1 MTDEV
6 VNEIC
11 LREFSN
17 LPNSVNRNLTG
28 IAGYVYTIDIN
39 NEKYVIKVSDTKE
52 LISGSTYW
60 LTKLARLE
68 LPIPKIYA
76 INAQTS
82 PYYFIMSF
90 LPGKDL
96 GLVYNSLSKETK
108 ENIATE
114 IYTYQNEIL
123 KLPTASGY
131 GFLSSYEDK
140 DNKRNSWKEV
150 VENHIKRSENRII
163 QNGIFNKEY
172 VNRVRSFIPHF
183 DDYFNTIEPKPFFD
197 DTTTKNVLIDN
208 GKISGIIDLDWLC
221 FGDRLYVIALTTM
234 SLISM
239 HTDLEYIESWK
250 KLEKLNIAQDNVL
263 LFYTLVFC
271 IDFMSEK
278 GMKFNKSESEVINQD
293 EKAFLENVFE
303 MYFRKLQLTTAST

>member
-76 INAQTS
+76 INTQTC

-108 ENIATE
+108 RSIANE

-293 EKAFLENVFE
+293 EKAFLENAFE

>member
-1 MTDEV
+1 MV
-6 VNEIC
+6 
-11 LREFSN
+11 
-17 LPNSVNRNLTG
+17 LPNSVKRNLTG
-28 IAGYVYTIDIN
+28 IAGYVYTIEIN
-39 NEKYVIKVSDTKE
+39 NQKYVIKVSETKE

-60 LTKLARLE
+60 LTKLDRLE

-76 INAQTS
+76 INTQTS
-82 PYYFIMSF
+82 PYYFVMSF

-96 GLVYNSLSKETK
+96 GLVYNDLSQETK
-108 ENIATE
+108 ESIANE
-114 IYTYQNEIL
+114 IYKYQNEIL

-131 GFLSSYEDK
+131 GFLNSYEDK
-140 DNKRNSWKEV
+140 YNLKNTWREV
-150 VENHIKRSENRII
+150 VENHIKRSENRIM
-163 QNGIFNKEY
+163 QNGIFDIEY
-172 VNRVRSFIPHF
+172 VNKVRSFISSF
-183 DDYFNTIEPKPFFD
+183 NSYFNTIESKPFLD

-239 HTDLEYIESWK
+239 HTDLEYVEYWK
-250 KLEKLNIAQDNVL
+250 KLENLSKAQDNVL

-278 GMKFNKSESEVINQD
+278 GMKFNKSESEVLNKN

-303 MYFRKLQLTTAST
+303 TYFRKLQLTTAST